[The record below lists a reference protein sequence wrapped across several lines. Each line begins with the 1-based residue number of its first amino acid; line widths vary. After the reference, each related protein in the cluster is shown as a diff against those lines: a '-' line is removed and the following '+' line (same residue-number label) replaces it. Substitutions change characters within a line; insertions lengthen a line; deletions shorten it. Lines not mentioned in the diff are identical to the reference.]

1 MMKRFFTTTTLL
13 LCGAIIC
20 LAAIAADLTGKWV
33 GSFKGPDGDTDIPL
47 TYVFKAEGNTLTGTL
62 TSQMGETPIT
72 EGKIDGTNFSF
83 KIAFG
88 DMSIP
93 NKGKFYGDSV
103 TIDSEF
109 NGQNMHMVLKR
120 GK

>member
-1 MMKRFFTTTTLL
+1 MKKLFTTTTLL

-20 LAAIAADLTGKWV
+20 LAAIAADLSGKWV
-33 GSFKGPDGDTDIPL
+33 GSVKGPDGDTEFPL

-62 TSQMGETPIT
+62 TSPQGDTPIT
-72 EGKIDGTNFSF
+72 EGKIDGNNFSF

-88 DMSIP
+88 DMSIA
-93 NKGKFYGDSV
+93 NKGKFYGDSIG
-103 TIDSEF
+103 IDSDF
-109 NGQNMHMVLKR
+109 GGQNMHITLKR